1 MIFNLLKKRFATKVI
16 VVILIVCLIPTVS
29 TSFFFYYAA
38 SNIIKENVRE
48 SSLQIARQ
56 AADSL
61 NYIFSTGSDMSNLIY
76 SNERIQEIVKQN
88 SNENLPIS
96 EFEANH
102 EYITS
107 FLNSSIYSSSF
118 VRIIYVLKDEGVSY
132 GSGTFSPYKLSQVN
146 LKELSWV
153 KESVQKD
160 GELVWQGLQYDK
172 FTGAGENTE
181 LVLSISRVMKDFNN
195 KLDNIAYIQVCL
207 DGNAILDKINQ
218 LKLGKTGR
226 FFVVDDTGMIMIDS
240 NLQNINKPVQNKAL
254 RKLIL
259 SDELEFQFKEDIPYY
274 GVKQKMTNGWSIVG
288 VVPIREITG
297 ELTTIQRITILASI
311 LFGIVSIFIGIII
324 AKRVTEPVN
333 VLTSQMKLVGK
344 GNFNVRTNVK
354 SIDEIGMMSIQFN
367 RMINQV
373 EQLVKQVKEEQFQKQ
388 EAELRAIKHR
398 INPHFLFN
406 TLSTIRWLVKF
417 NQTERTNAAL
427 SALSSLLEANMGKT
441 GTFVTVKEELE
452 IVKKFM
458 VILQIRYEQNF
469 ILKTQFERGVEDFLI
484 PRMIIQPIVENAIFH
499 GIVPTDKEGTISI
512 IGRNITDGVEIEIR
526 DNGIGFEIDALKQ
539 LQQATNRTNSFVG
552 IGLRHV
558 YDSVKLYFHKDSKVE
573 LESSQ
578 EGTIVRLIL
587 RSKTR
592 GGDHV

>member
-1 MIFNLLKKRFATKVI
+1 MLYKILKKRFATKVI

-38 SNIIKENVRE
+38 SNIVKENVRE

-88 SNENLPIS
+88 SNKKLPIS

-107 FLNSSIYSSSF
+107 FLNSNIYSSSF
-118 VRIIYVLKDEGVSY
+118 VRIIYILKDEGVSW

-146 LKELSWV
+146 LQELSWV
-153 KESVQKD
+153 KDSVQKD

-195 KLDNIAYIQVCL
+195 LENIAYIQVCL

-240 NLQNINKPVQNKAL
+240 NLQNINNPVQNKAL
-254 RKLIL
+254 RKHIL
-259 SDELEFQFKEDIPYY
+259 SDELEFQYKEDIPYY
-274 GVKQKMTNGWSIVG
+274 GVKQEMANGWSIVG
-288 VVPIREITG
+288 VVPISEITG

-311 LFGIVSIFIGIII
+311 LFGILSIFIGILI

-469 ILKTQFERGVEDFLI
+469 ILKTQFERGVGDFLI